1 MSLSDKLAKSGI
13 NKVGI
18 QGGLHSRIAAAKQL
32 NEMVER
38 PLPGTCPN
46 RLAII
51 ADFSGSMGG
60 GQGSKLDLLGQ
71 AVQDFAM
78 RSDES
83 TTAIAVESFPQGFRI
98 DLTNDKTS
106 IWMRMFNLNIIGD
119 TPMGQGMSTTLEMVR
134 PTRAMLISDGEATDG
149 DLSYRVAETY
159 KQREIIIDTV
169 HIGESTSGEERLKR
183 IAEITGGIYMKFKD
197 VSSFS
202 TSFHYLLP
210 ETRDAI
216 AGMLPEQRSAL
227 LGNDE

>member
-1 MSLSDKLAKSGI
+1 MGLTDKLAKSGI
-13 NKVGI
+13 KVGI
-18 QGGLHSRIAAAKQL
+18 QGGLHSRIAAAKML
-32 NEMVER
+32 NDQVEK
-38 PLPGTCPN
+38 PLAEACPN

-60 GQGSKLDLLGQ
+60 GSGSKLALLGE

-98 DLTNDKTS
+98 ELTNDKTS
-106 IWMRMFNLNIIGD
+106 VWMRMFNLNIIGD
-119 TPMGQGMSTTLEMVR
+119 TPMGQGMSTALEMVK

-149 DLSYRVAETY
+149 ELSYEMASRY
-159 KQREIIIDTV
+159 KEKEVICDTV
-169 HIGESTSGEERLKR
+169 HIGESTSGETRLKR

-197 VSSFS
+197 VATFS

-210 ETRDAI
+210 ESRDAI